1 MSISALTWRRITLAA
16 IFLPLLLWL
25 LLQWVPQERH
35 LTLLHFNDFHGQ
47 LAPYPEDNPKA
58 SAGGIARLA
67 GTVEAIRKEDPR
79 RTLVL
84 LFGGDLLQGT
94 MLSSLHHGHPD
105 LAMLNALGLD
115 AAVMGNHELDYGQE
129 NFIALLKEARFPWL
143 AANAAIPGT
152 QGLLRPSAI
161 VEGKDGLRIG
171 ILGLTTSELVTTTH
185 PRNSKG
191 VTLIDPLTA
200 ARGQLTALEAKTQV
214 QILLSHLGFAE
225 DRRMA
230 RELQGI
236 DLIVGG
242 HNHFA
247 FEQPKR
253 EGEVMI
259 LQAGE
264 RGRWL
269 GRLDIKIKG
278 DRLELESYR
287 LIPINADSPAD
298 PVMAGQVEAMSKE
311 VSKEMDRVVG
321 RALVPLD
328 GRRESVRRKES
339 NLGNFCADA
348 ARKLTQVDVVLFNG
362 GTFRDSI
369 GAGAVTLGK
378 IHRVFPFGNELVTGT
393 LPGSELQAALDQS
406 AALDPE
412 DNPGGFLQVS
422 GLRFVIAGGRAVDV
436 KVGDKPL
443 DPSAQYRIATSDFLA
458 EGGDGYSRFAQ
469 ALQQKISTG
478 NRLLDMVVTAFEENP
493 GGIGTAVDGRIERR

>member
-1 MSISALTWRRITLAA
+1 MSISARAWRYILVAA
-16 IFLPLLLWL
+16 LLLLVLWPL
-25 LLQWVPQERH
+25 SQRAPQEQH

-47 LAPYPEDNPKA
+47 LAPYPEDDPKA
-58 SAGGIARLA
+58 SVGGIARLA
-67 GTVEAIRKEDPR
+67 GTVDAIRKEDPR
-79 RTLVL
+79 RTLVF
-84 LFGGDLLQGT
+84 LFAGDLLQGT

-105 LAMLNALGLD
+105 LAMLSAMGLD

-129 NFIALLKEARFPWL
+129 NFIALLKEARFSWL

-152 QGLLRPSAI
+152 QGLLRPNAI

-171 ILGLTTSELVTTTH
+171 ILGLTTSELVATTH
-185 PRNSKG
+185 PRNTKG
-191 VTLIDPLTA
+191 VTLTDPLTA
-200 ARGQLTALEAKTQV
+200 ARGQLPALEAETQV
-214 QILLSHLGFAE
+214 QILLSHLGLAE

-230 RELQGI
+230 RELKGI

-242 HNHFA
+242 HNHFT

-253 EGEVMI
+253 EGDVMI

-269 GRLDIKIKG
+269 GRLDLKVKG
-278 DRLELESYR
+278 DRLEMESYR
-287 LIPINADSPAD
+287 LIPINADSPTDLA
-298 PVMAGQVEAMSKE
+298 MAGQVEAMSKE

-321 RALVPLD
+321 QSLVFLD

-339 NLGNFCADA
+339 NLGDFTADA
-348 ARKLTQVDVVLFNG
+348 ARRLTQADVVLFNG

-369 GAGAVTLGK
+369 ETGPVTLGK

-393 LPGSELQAALDQS
+393 LPGNELQAALDQS

-412 DNPGGFLQVS
+412 DNPGGFLQIS
-422 GLRFVIAGGRAVDV
+422 GLSFVIEAGRAVDV
-436 KVGDKPL
+436 KVAGRPL

-469 ALQQKISTG
+469 ALQQKVSTG
-478 NRLLDMVVTAFEENP
+478 NLLLDMVVTVFEENP
-493 GGIGTAVDGRIERR
+493 GGIGVEVDGRIKRR